1 MISLFSTSILSF
13 SGFTLDD
20 HGCVTDYSATVDYFP
35 PERRAIM
42 NGASTASDT
51 YFGSAG
57 ISATMAQDF
66 TIEYHRTFKVLN
78 NLRSGKTYVLRQCGT
93 PEVIPDLPASLA
105 DATVFEVPVKKWA
118 TAGSVNMGYLAEL
131 GLASKAGAVNANYFS
146 SPCIHKLIDCDVVQT
161 MATTSYPAPDYTAV
175 TNPDWIAADADV
187 FFTDNFG
194 TGATGTAKDV
204 TVDASQDPGL
214 LHRAEWVKF
223 FAAFFNTE
231 TAANRKFAEIQTEFE
246 TVSATAKALPA
257 QPRVAHVEYGA
268 ASAWGPESI
277 KIKMPA
283 YMIEAVEMA
292 GGTPNDPAT
301 NAPANCTATLNWDGS
316 PGDDYQCS
324 TMEAM
329 REFLKGAD
337 YVIDTSSSYGLCPE
351 GGAFCYDITH
361 FLGYFGLDG
370 ASAADYP
377 FLANGVIRL
386 DKRQSNNTD
395 FGGPGAIGDDWF
407 ESQLSQPSLTIHDVA
422 AIIHPDAFPGYT
434 TRWMRNLVKG
444 EVAEVVSKGE
454 CTDPYAV
461 CSGETAPTK
470 SVYAA
475 AAEIANEC
483 IGDMCALSKDTGGI
497 LDESISVYKTWLDGQ
512 SPTPSPPPPPPS
524 AAPSP
529 PPTPSPPPQV
539 LEVEVERQV
548 EVPSTTLSSEVLA
561 AIIAPIA
568 ALALA
573 LMCILVM
580 VIKER
585 SGTPMFSTL
594 AVEAEPKV

>member
-1 MISLFSTSILSF
+1 
-13 SGFTLDD
+13 
-20 HGCVTDYSATVDYFP
+20 
-35 PERRAIM
+35 
-42 NGASTASDT
+42 
-51 YFGSAG
+51 
-57 ISATMAQDF
+57 MAQDF

-131 GLASKAGAVNANYFS
+131 GLASKAGAVNAEYFS
-146 SPCIHKLIDCDVVQT
+146 SPCIHKLIGCDVVPT
-161 MATTSYPAPDYTAV
+161 MATSSYGPAPDYAQV

-187 FFTDNFG
+187 FFTDNFN

-257 QPRVAHVEYGA
+257 QPRVAHVEYA
-268 ASAWGPESI
+268 AANPSWGTSESI

-351 GGAFCYDITH
+351 GGAFCYNITH

-370 ASAADYP
+370 ASTADYP

-386 DKRQSNNTD
+386 DKRQSDNTD

-461 CSGETAPTK
+461 CSGETAPAK

-497 LDESISVYKTWLDGQ
+497 LDESISVYKAWLDGQ

-524 AAPSP
+524 ASPSP

-548 EVPSTTLSSEVLA
+548 EVPSTTLSPEVLA

-580 VIKER
+580 VVKER
-585 SGTPMFSTL
+585 SGKPMFTTL
-594 AVEAEPKV
+594 PVEASKV

>member
-1 MISLFSTSILSF
+1 
-13 SGFTLDD
+13 
-20 HGCVTDYSATVDYFP
+20 
-35 PERRAIM
+35 
-42 NGASTASDT
+42 
-51 YFGSAG
+51 
-57 ISATMAQDF
+57 MAQDF

-131 GLASKAGAVNANYFS
+131 GLASKAGAVNAEYFS
-146 SPCIHKLIDCDVVQT
+146 SPCIHKLIGCDVVPT
-161 MATTSYPAPDYTAV
+161 MATSSYGPAPDYAQV
-175 TNPDWIAADADV
+175 TSPDWIAADADV

-268 ASAWGPESI
+268 ASQWGPESI

-351 GGAFCYDITH
+351 GGAFCYNITH

-461 CSGETAPTK
+461 CSGETAPAK

-475 AAEIANEC
+475 ATEIENKCLGE
-483 IGDMCALSKDTGGI
+483 MCGFGG
-497 LDESISVYKTWLDGQ
+497 EWSTR
-512 SPTPSPPPPPPS
+512 
-524 AAPSP
+524 APSP
-529 PPTPSPPPQV
+529 PPSPLPPSPPPQV
-539 LEVEVERQV
+539 VEVEVE
-548 EVPSTTLSSEVLA
+548 VPTASLSSTTTLSSEVLA

-580 VIKER
+580 VVKER

-594 AVEAEPKV
+594 AVNTEKVTEAKTEKV